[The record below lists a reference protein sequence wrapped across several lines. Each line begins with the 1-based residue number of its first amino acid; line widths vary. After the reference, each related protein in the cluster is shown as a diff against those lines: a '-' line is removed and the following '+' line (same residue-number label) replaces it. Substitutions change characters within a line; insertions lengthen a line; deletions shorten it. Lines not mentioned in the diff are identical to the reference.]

1 MYSDTRFK
9 KSALRNAVLLAL
21 SINGAAMMLGNGAA
35 QADNQACAAAVTDS
49 SANFTM
55 LNSLGGT
62 VGGTNNVAMN
72 WNGTA
77 YTASSDYTGPGTSV
91 ANVTAVSTTA
101 FFGHTWAAHDIQLF
115 APGSYSFDVT
125 KTDGRPGQATETGF
139 LNVTVPAGQLGMHML
154 FDWNDN
160 NNIDVFVVAKTNAVF
175 GPGIGYSANFKACN
189 AATIKNCLW
198 DYLDYGL
205 AGQPVAANPWMLAS
219 VDGNADGV
227 MGIPMPTGGP
237 FAGFNA
243 NFNMRGTLELAPVGT
258 TPCNPGSGTIP
269 TQFTF
274 TDIPSGATVSTV
286 YESNTITVSGL
297 GFGVSSP
304 ISVNGGYYS
313 VSTDNGVNWSAYSTT
328 VPATVANGN
337 MVKVQQTS
345 SANSDGTKTDTT
357 LSIGGVSDTYSVTTI
372 DKKPAAFSFTSQ
384 TDVATSTL
392 LESNTITISG
402 MDADLTTPISISGGE
417 YSKDG
422 GATWV
427 STDGTV
433 QLNDTVKVRQTSS
446 ATGATTTIATLTLGA
461 AGNGTLVSGTFSV
474 RTAGG
479 INTTDDNFTMLD
491 SSGNVTG
498 GTNDVVLS
506 WDQQYN
512 TSTSD
517 PVTPATA
524 HMQLS
529 SVTPFFG
536 YTWTAHH
543 IRVFGPGTYTID
555 TTCTTAQLE
564 AGTAV
569 CNNPLQ
575 SGQTLQFYT
584 FTVGANQIGA
594 HMLFD
599 WNTTT
604 NIDVV
609 DIWDQSAVFAPS
621 QLYTGAAGCANTA
634 QVWNLMSSD
643 WDGDGRNGA
652 RMIDGPFKGF
662 SANFN
667 LRTTTTAL
675 ACGAY
680 TPTVNVSSPSGA
692 GGCSINPT
700 PTNLQA
706 RADWWLVAGFL
717 AWLGGIR
724 IRFKSRQT
732 KS

>member
-21 SINGAAMMLGNGAA
+21 SINGAAMMLGHGVA
-35 QADNQACAAAVTDS
+35 QADNQACAAPVSSDG

-62 VGGTNNVAMN
+62 VGGTNNVAMS

-125 KTDGRPGQATETGF
+125 LGGGASETGI

-154 FDWNDN
+154 FDWNN
-160 NNIDVFVVAKTNAVF
+160 TNNIDVFVVAKTNAVF
-175 GPGIGYSANFKACN
+175 GPGIGYSANSKACN
-189 AATIKNCLW
+189 AATITNCLW

-205 AGQPVAANPWMLAS
+205 AGQPTATNKWMLAS
-219 VDGNADGV
+219 VDGNADGI

-243 NFNMRGTLELAPVGT
+243 NFNMRGTLSLTSGSVCAPT
-258 TPCNPGSGTIP
+258 ALPN
-269 TQFTF
+269 QFTF
-274 TDIPSGATVSTV
+274 TDVTGIQPNTLNV
-286 YESNTITVSGL
+286 SNTITVSGL
-297 GFGVSSP
+297 GG
-304 ISVNGGYYS
+304 S
-313 VSTDNGVNWSAYSTT
+313 VSAPMSIAGGEYSTDDGNTWASTNTT
-328 VPATVANGN
+328 VQDNATV
-337 MVKVQQTS
+337 KVRQTS

-357 LSIGGVSDTYSVTTI
+357 LSISGVSDTYSVTVI
-372 DKKPAAFSFTSQ
+372 DKKPNAFTFTDIPS
-384 TDVATSTL
+384 DATVSTVY
-392 LESNTITISG
+392 ESNTITVGG
-402 MDADLTTPISISGGE
+402 MDTGSTAPISISSSPIPNTAE
-417 YSKDG
+417 YS
-422 GATWV
+422 V
-427 STDGTV
+427 STDNGVNWSAYSMTV
-433 QLNDTVKVRQTSS
+433 PATVANGNMVKVHQTSS
-446 ATGATTTIATLTLGA
+446 ANGAAQTDATLTLGQVSD
-461 AGNGTLVSGTFSV
+461 GTLVSDTFSV

-479 INTTDDNFTMLD
+479 LNSTGNNFTMLD
-491 SSGNVTG
+491 KTGGVTG
-498 GTNDVVLS
+498 GTNDVIMD
-506 WDQQYN
+506 WDQQTN

-524 HMQLS
+524 HMHLS
-529 SVTPFFG
+529 SVTAFFG

-543 IRVFGPGTYTID
+543 IRVFGPGTYTINVD
-555 TTCTTAQLE
+555 CTTAQLE
-564 AGTAV
+564 AGTCAA
-569 CNNPLQ
+569 NQDPSKN
-575 SGQTLQFYT
+575 YT
-584 FTVGANQIGA
+584 FTVGANQYAA

-599 WNTTT
+599 WNTTK

-609 DIWDQSAVFAPS
+609 DIWDKSAKFTPS
-621 QLYTGAAGCANTA
+621 KLFTGEAGCANAA
-634 QVWNLMSSD
+634 QTWDYMSGD
-643 WDGDGRNGA
+643 WDNDAQNGGK
-652 RMIDGPFKGF
+652 MIDGPFIGF

-667 LRTTTTAL
+667 LMKTTITTL
-675 ACGAY
+675 TCGAY

-692 GGCSINPT
+692 GGCSISPT
-700 PTNLQA
+700 PTHLQA

-724 IRFKSRQT
+724 LRFKRRQA